1 MQQRLSVLISA
12 YACEP
17 GLGSEEG
24 VGWNTILHMSRHVD
38 IWAITQAAN
47 RQKIEAT
54 PGLPSNIHWVYYDL
68 PRWATFYRKGKRG
81 TRLHYMMW
89 QRGILPLARRLH
101 AEQQFDLVHHLTFAQ
116 YWTATFLSRLS
127 APLLWG
133 PVGGGESAPHNFYRT
148 LGLKGWLFETVRD
161 VARRIG
167 ELRPEVRRTARRARI
182 VLATSPETAARI
194 KGLGRRD
201 VEVATNV
208 GIGVEEFARLSQIPI
223 RDATPFRLV
232 SIGNLLALKGFHL
245 GLAAFARM
253 AQDYPSAEY
262 WFIGDG
268 PELSRLKAMAVELG
282 VGDKVH
288 FLGQRPRDQVLE
300 RLAEFDVLVHPSLH
314 DSGGTVC
321 LEAMAAARPVIC
333 LDLGGPATL
342 VSDSAGFKIPAHT
355 PEEAVS
361 QMANAMLSLA
371 RDPQHRA
378 QLARQA
384 RKHVETK
391 HLWDQRAREFYR
403 YYRIGL
409 RLSGYAG
416 QARPFSPL
424 DTPVMAHQAGLNIK
438 DGGRR

>member
-1 MQQRLSVLISA
+1 
-12 YACEP
+12 
-17 GLGSEEG
+17 
-24 VGWNTILHMSRHVD
+24 MSSHVD

-81 TRLHYMMW
+81 TRLHYILW

-101 AEQQFDLVHHLTFAQ
+101 AEHQFDLVHHLTFGQ

-133 PVGGGESAPHNFYRT
+133 PVGGGESAPPSFYRT

-161 VARRIG
+161 GARRIG
-167 ELRPEVRRTARRARI
+167 ELRPEVRRTAQRARLI
-182 VLATSPETAARI
+182 LATSPETAARI

-208 GIGVEEFARLSQIPI
+208 GIGAEEFAQLSQIPI
-223 RDATPFRLV
+223 HNVTPFRLM
-232 SIGNLLALKGFHL
+232 SIGRMLAWKGFHL

-253 AQDYPSAEY
+253 VQEYPGAEY

-268 PELSRLKAMAVELG
+268 PEESRLKAMAVELG
-282 VGDKVH
+282 VTDKVR
-288 FLGQRPRDQVLE
+288 FLGQIPREDVLA
-300 RLAEFDVLVHPSLH
+300 RVAECDVLVHPSLH
-314 DSGGTVC
+314 DSGGWVC

-342 VSDSAGFKIPAHT
+342 VGDLAGFKIPAHG
-355 PEEAVS
+355 PEEVTS
-361 QMANAMLSLA
+361 RMANAMLSLA
-371 RDPQHRA
+371 RDPHYRA
-378 QLARQA
+378 HMARQA
-384 RKHVETK
+384 RQHVQTN
-391 HLWDQRAREFYR
+391 HLWDHRAGEFYR
-403 YYRIGL
+403 YYRIAL
-409 RLSGYAG
+409 RLPGYAG
-416 QARPFSPL
+416 QAEPFSPL
-424 DTPVMAHQAGLNIK
+424 DTPVMAHHAGLNIK